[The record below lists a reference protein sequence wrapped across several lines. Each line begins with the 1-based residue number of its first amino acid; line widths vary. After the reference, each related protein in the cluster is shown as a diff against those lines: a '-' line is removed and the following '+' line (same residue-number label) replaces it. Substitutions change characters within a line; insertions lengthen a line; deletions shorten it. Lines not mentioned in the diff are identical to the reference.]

1 MKSKILLLIL
11 LFASV
16 FDIQAQEEENLK
28 SNEAIAKAS
37 QNPLTAIYSLP
48 IQDNIYLNIGKGSS
62 GGYPVKNMANVQ
74 PVIPVSLGKK
84 VEMVMRL
91 ILPVVT
97 VPSVMTD
104 GSVSTTGIGDLTLT
118 AFFTPR
124 KASKVLWGIG
134 PVLYFPTATNK
145 YLGGTK
151 KWATGPSLVM
161 MFPLGKFN
169 AGFLLMNFWS
179 YAGSNEIIDGTFSFM
194 QIQPFLNY
202 NLKNGWFI
210 SSVPIITSNWSLDKD
225 NRWTVPAGAGVG
237 KAFRLFGVLPASAQ
251 FHAYYSVVSPENFGE
266 RWQMRLQ
273 AQIFLPRKK
282 K

>member
-1 MKSKILLLIL
+1 MKTIFFIPF
-11 LFASV
+11 LFFPVLALH
-16 FDIQAQEEENLK
+16 AQEEESLK

-48 IQDNIYLNIGKGSS
+48 VQDNVYMNIGKGAFA
-62 GGYPVKNMANVQ
+62 GYPVKNAANIQ
-74 PVIPVSLGKK
+74 PVIPVSLGPK
-84 VEMVMRL
+84 VDMVMRL
-91 ILPVVT
+91 ILPIVT

-118 AFFTPR
+118 AFFTPH
-124 KASKVLWGIG
+124 KAGKVLWGIG
-134 PVLYFPTATNK
+134 PVLYFPTASNK
-145 YLGGTK
+145 FLGGTK
-151 KWATGPSLVM
+151 KWAAGPSMVV

-179 YAGSNEIIDGTFSFM
+179 YAGSDEVINGTFSFM

-202 NLKNGWFI
+202 NLKDGWFI
-210 SSVPIITSNWSLDKD
+210 SSVPIITANWSVNEA

-237 KAFRLFGVLPASAQ
+237 KAFKILGVIPASAQ
-251 FHAYYSVVSPENFGE
+251 FHAYYSVISPDNYGE
-266 RWQMRLQ
+266 RWQMRIQ
-273 AQIFLPRKK
+273 AQIFVPRKK